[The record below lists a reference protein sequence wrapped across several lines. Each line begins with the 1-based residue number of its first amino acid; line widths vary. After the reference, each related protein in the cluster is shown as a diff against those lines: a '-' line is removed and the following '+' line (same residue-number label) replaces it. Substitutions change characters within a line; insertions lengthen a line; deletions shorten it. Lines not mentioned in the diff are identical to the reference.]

1 MKRAALL
8 IGVLIFLA
16 AGSAPAGPGGVWK
29 NQNGTTSYSWY
40 VQTYAGGAILVMLT
54 ADAGSF
60 YVFMDTE
67 NAGYFHAD
75 HDLAGN
81 ANKLTISFYDND
93 TAAAI
98 LLLEGM
104 VEPEILKLARNAAA
118 PALDDDPGGEDPGGE
133 DPGGEDPGG
142 EDPGGEDPG
151 GEDPGDG
158 DGNPPTGSLITPPD
172 GSVVIGL
179 TTVSGRT
186 YDDVGLKR
194 VGLRFG
200 GGPEVEASLNSGT
213 GTYVYMW
220 DSTTAAK
227 GPVSI
232 VATSY
237 DTEGLSSV
245 IGTLDV
251 TVNNTTG
258 PIANQVQ
265 PISPAKGAT
274 NLSVPLQMTWNPVD
288 DVVGYRIQVAGNVAF
303 ASPLLVDQDT
313 SGTSFSFN
321 QASSGT
327 LFWRVRGNYSA
338 NHFAPWSYTWS
349 FTISGSGQ

>member
-1 MKRAALL
+1 MKRTALL

-16 AGSAPAGPGGVWK
+16 AGTALAGPGGVWK

-40 VQTYAGGAILVMLT
+40 VQTYAGGAMLVMLT
-54 ADAGSF
+54 ADAGAF
-60 YVFMDTE
+60 CVFMDTE

-81 ANKLTISFYDND
+81 AHKLTISFYDND
-93 TAAAI
+93 TAVAI

-104 VEPEILKLARNAAA
+104 VEPDILTLARNSIA
-118 PALDDDPGGEDPGGE
+118 PALDEDPGDEDPGDEDPGDEDPGGE
-133 DPGGEDPGG
+133 DPGNGTN
-142 EDPGGEDPG
+142 
-151 GEDPGDG
+151 
-158 DGNPPTGSLITPPD
+158 GNPPTGSLIIPPD

-179 TTVSGRT
+179 TGVAGRT
-186 YDDVGLKR
+186 YDDVGVKR
-194 VGLRFG
+194 VGIRIG
-200 GGPEVEASLNSGT
+200 GGSEVDASLNVLT
-213 GTYVYMW
+213 GTFEYLW

-245 IGTLDV
+245 IGTLNV

-258 PIANQVQ
+258 PMANQVQ
-265 PISPAKGAT
+265 PISPANGAV
-274 NLSVPLQMTWNPVD
+274 NLSVPLKMTWNPVD
-288 DVVGYRIQVAGNVAF
+288 DVVGYRIQVAGNLAF
-303 ASPLLVDQDT
+303 ASPLLVDQDI

-327 LFWRVRGNYSA
+327 LYWRVRGNYSS